1 MCQAGIIV
9 SIFST
14 GSAME
19 AKTLAAKTSRLA
31 SVSILS
37 WRVVSLRDFIVF
49 EPFSVVLAGLLSRLT
64 VKNVNYL
71 VNGQRL

>member
-1 MCQAGIIV
+1 
-9 SIFST
+9 
-14 GSAME
+14 ME

-37 WRVVSLRDFIVF
+37 WRVVSFRDFIVF